1 MKRNQFIIISLVWFS
16 IVFPGD
22 TFAETTQNCLWKI
35 TNEKNTVY
43 LLGSIHL
50 LSQASYPLD
59 SAISAAF
66 DSAQVLV
73 FEIELD
79 SLQSPRIQQ
88 LMLSKAMFSDGQ
100 TLPKVLKPETYAFAA
115 KHAQAIGLPI
125 EQLHSM
131 KPWFLAVSIMTLK
144 LQQMGFNPE
153 LGVDKYFFNLAK
165 QQEKPVLGLET
176 AEFQINLFDQ
186 ISGENPDEVILQILT
201 EFDVFE
207 KEISG
212 LVAAWSTGNLAAL
225 DSIMFKSFAE
235 YPEIYQDF
243 VVRRNQNWLP
253 QIEAFCQADQNYLVI
268 VGTGHLVGKEG
279 LIRLLTEKGYS
290 IEQQ

>member
-1 MKRNQFIIISLVWFS
+1 MRRNRIISISLTWLIIFS
-16 IVFPGD
+16 ARI
-22 TFAETTQNCLWKI
+22 FAGTPQNSLWKI
-35 TNEKNTVY
+35 TNEQNCVY

-50 LSQASYPLD
+50 LTPASYPLD
-59 SAISAAF
+59 SAINTAF
-66 DSAQVLV
+66 DSARVLV

-79 SLQSPRIQQ
+79 SLQTPRIQQ
-88 LMLSKAMFSDGQ
+88 LMLSKAVYSDGQ
-100 TLPKVLKPETYAFAA
+100 TLPNVLKPETYAFAA
-115 KHAQAIGLPI
+115 KHAEATGLPI

-144 LQQMGFNPE
+144 LQQLGYNPE
-153 LGVDKYFFNLAK
+153 LGIDKYFFNQARL
-165 QQEKPVLGLET
+165 QEKPVLGLET

-186 ISGENPDEVILQILT
+186 ISGENPDEIILQILT

-207 KEISG
+207 KEING
-212 LVAAWSTGNLAAL
+212 LVSAWSTGNLAAL

-253 QIEAFCQADQNYLVI
+253 QIEAFCHDDKNYLVI
-268 VGTGHLVGKEG
+268 VGTGHLVGQDG
-279 LIRLLTEKGYS
+279 LVRLLSEKGYS